1 MKAARP
7 PVLLL
12 AGVLTA
18 VLAGGCSDDGT
29 SPEPT
34 LRYVI
39 TVHLLED
46 MSAIK
51 IKVTR
56 RDHRLPGAVNCI
68 TTVDGEP
75 ATITTG
81 SGENEAFYD
90 APIEPA
96 FAEPHVVVVWAE
108 GRTATA
114 TIETPGEICSVAL
127 RSPPPDSLFFLPGED
142 FDLAWDYAGD
152 MPTEFSLLAVI
163 PRGGSI
169 PFIHTESLPP
179 SEDSAVIS
187 GSLWGS
193 ATQAG
198 CELRAYRRGG
208 VSGPLADDG
217 SDTTVILATQQ
228 FFLRRMPSTLS
239 SAPASRV
246 LEQRGGGRGAVPR
259 GACSG
264 WRADRS

>member
-1 MKAARP
+1 MMMAAGRTAL
-7 PVLLL
+7 LLL
-12 AGVLTA
+12 AA
-18 VLAGGCSDDGT
+18 VLSAVFGAGCDDDGA
-29 SPEPT
+29 SPEPA

-39 TVHLLED
+39 TIHLLED

-51 IKVTR
+51 VKVTR

-81 SGENEAFYD
+81 SGDDEAFYD

-96 FAEPHVVVVWAE
+96 FAEPHVVAVWAE
-108 GRTATA
+108 GLTATA
-114 TIETPGEICSVAL
+114 TVATPAEICNVAL
-127 RSPPPDSLFFLPGED
+127 REPPPDSLYFLPD
-142 FDLAWDYAGD
+142 TDMDIVWDYAGD
-152 MPTEFSLLAVI
+152 APTEFNLLAVV

-169 PFIHTESLPP
+169 PFIHTDSVPP
-179 SEDSAVIS
+179 SEDSTVIP
-187 GSLWGS
+187 GTIWGP

-208 VSGPLADDG
+208 VSGPLADEG

-228 FFLRRMPSTLS
+228 FLLRRMP
-239 SAPASRV
+239 
-246 LEQRGGGRGAVPR
+246 
-259 GACSG
+259 
-264 WRADRS
+264 